1 MNRPGHRDAR
11 TYCTVGIAELR
22 TLRARWASDPALPQR
37 LVVLSYLVERSSAS
51 AAEFERELTRLSADA
66 SPAIASAA
74 LAILLEWR
82 GMLEWR
88 DEAVA

>member
-1 MNRPGHRDAR
+1 MSRPGYRDAL
-11 TYCTVGIAELR
+11 TYCTAGIAELR

-37 LVVLSYLVERSSAS
+37 LVVLSYLVERSS

>member
-11 TYCTVGIAELR
+11 TYCTAGIAELR
-22 TLRARWASDPALPQR
+22 TLRARWASDPALRQR
-37 LVVLSYLVERSSAS
+37 LVVLSYLVERSS

-74 LAILLEWR
+74 LAILLDWR
-82 GMLEWR
+82 GILEWR
-88 DEAVA
+88 DEAVT